1 MTDEAIEKVKKFI
14 TDKGIEYVIAI
25 KGADEYKTSGIP
37 HAWLVAPDGKIAWEG
52 HPGNLK
58 DADFEEH
65 LGKVVLVPQ
74 FSLPKELRSAQ
85 KDLNSGNYTAGLKA
99 LESFAKKAK
108 PTQTEAQTAATQAME
123 EVKTYGETRLKTVD
137 ELAKAREYGEAQSIL
152 KSLEKA
158 FKGHELGDKASST
171 LKAWK
176 EDKAIKLELDGAAIL
191 EKADLA
197 EAAKQY
203 PQAAQLIAQV
213 ASGKKYEGTKVRETA
228 EKRLRA
234 VKKKIK

>member
-1 MTDEAIEKVKKFI
+1 MTDEPVEKIKKFI

-65 LGKVVLVPQ
+65 LGKVVLTPQ

-85 KDLNSGNYTAGLKA
+85 KDLNLGNYASGLKA
-99 LESFAKKAK
+99 LESHLKKPK
-108 PTQTEAQTAATQAME
+108 SSETETAAKTAIE
-123 EVKTYGETRLKTVD
+123 EVKKYGATQLQRSE
-137 ELAKAREYGEAQSIL
+137 EMAKAKEYGEAQAIL
-152 KSLEKA
+152 KSLEKS
-158 FKGHELGDKASST
+158 FKGLEPADKASTT

-176 EDKAIKLELDGAAIL
+176 DDKAIKLELDGVAIL
-191 EKADLA
+191 DKADLA
-197 EAAKQY
+197 EASKQY

-213 ASGKKYEGTKVRETA
+213 ASGKKFEGTKVRETA